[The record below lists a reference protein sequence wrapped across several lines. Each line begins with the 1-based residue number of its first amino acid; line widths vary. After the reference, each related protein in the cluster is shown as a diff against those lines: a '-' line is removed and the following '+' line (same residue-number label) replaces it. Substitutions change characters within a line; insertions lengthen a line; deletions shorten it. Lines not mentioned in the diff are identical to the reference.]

1 MKTNLGPINVN
12 CAKIIFQQ
20 VTYAHNFVDISQ
32 NILNLWVRLILPET
46 RYQGLQ
52 FEHKSETIPIKIE

>member
-32 NILNLWVRLILPET
+32 NILNFWVRLILPET
-46 RYQGLQ
+46 RYPGL
-52 FEHKSETIPIKIE
+52 